1 MILFLTSSPT
11 GPLDNSYP
19 VDGLDSSNGFPEQLA
34 RFWPEK
40 ARVLMISAF
49 PDDIPANEEM
59 GAFFERTLRES
70 GLSMS
75 AFTLLDRRQMPM
87 SFGQIRSHSVLLLGG
102 GHVPTQNAFFRELRL
117 RECLES
123 YDGLILGISAGSMN
137 AADVVYAQ
145 PEEPGEATDPDY
157 VRFLPGLGL
166 TRTQILPHYQM
177 VRDRTLDGLS
187 LYQDITRRD
196 SFGRRFLILPDGSY
210 LLSQDGQ
217 ERVYGE
223 AYQMADGVLTQICTQ
238 GGNCS
243 WSA

>member
-102 GHVPTQNAFFRELRL
+102 GHVPTQNAFFRELHL

-187 LYQDITRRD
+187 LYRDITRRD